1 VPPTVSYR
9 LVRSAVAAPPVPIL
23 DTAQQSVVA
32 HNSGPLL
39 VLAGPG
45 TGKTTTLVEAVVARV
60 EAGADPDRVLV
71 LTFSRKAADELRER
85 IAARLGRTVTEPA
98 AYTFHGFCHAVVRAW
113 GQPAADRAQGPRLL
127 SGAERE
133 LRVRELLAGN
143 AAGEGTT
150 RWPVEL
156 VPALR
161 LRGFAR
167 EVADL
172 LDRARERGLSAAD
185 LHRLGVA
192 HDRPAWVAA
201 GDFLEEYLDV
211 LAIRDEVDYA
221 ALVSR
226 ATELL
231 DGPAAPL
238 RERFVAVYVDE
249 YQDTDPA
256 QERLLARLAGDGRL
270 LVAVGDPD
278 QSIYGFRGADVD
290 NILEFPRR
298 FHAAD
303 GSEAPVV
310 ALQTCRRMGPEL
322 LGISREFARRI
333 PLGSLT
339 SRRGAHRGLTPG
351 GPDAVEP
358 PRIRL
363 FPTMAEQA
371 TAIADVLRRAH
382 LAEGMPWREM
392 AVLVRSGVRSI
403 PVLRRALTAA
413 GVPVAV
419 AADEVPLAHDP
430 ALAPLLTA
438 LEVVRRDSA
447 LTPDAAQMLLLSP
460 LAGASPG
467 ALRAL
472 GRQLRALDAAGGGGL
487 PKPAALLVRDALLD
501 PGDLELLDHWS
512 VEPARRLARLL
523 AKARAVAADVD
534 AGRAAADE
542 VLWVLWD
549 GSGWARRLA
558 AASATGGA
566 AGRAADRDL
575 DAVLGLFEAA
585 SRLED
590 RRPRAGLGALLEE
603 IAAQEIP
610 AAPLDERSARQD
622 AVRLLTAH
630 RSKGGEWDLVV
641 VADAQDGVWPD
652 VRRRGS
658 LLEAD
663 ALAPGGPREVSNAA
677 LLAEE
682 RRLFYVAL
690 TRARRRLVVT
700 AVAGVDDDAERPS
713 RFLDELGLDLPPTE
727 LAGTG
732 LLAPSSLVARLRR
745 ALADPASSEHL
756 RALAATELAALANAT
771 GPDGEPLVAPARPDS
786 WWGLRAPTT
795 GAAPVRP
802 ADVPVVLSGSA
813 VSAHQRC
820 PRAWFLDREAHASA
834 ATSSSQG
841 LGSVVHAIAE
851 AVATG
856 ELPADLDVLERR
868 LAEIWPSLPFDAR
881 WQADREWEE
890 ARRLLR
896 RFVCWHEH
904 DERELLGVEVDF
916 TVAHSADVVLRG
928 RADRLERDSDGRVV
942 VVDLKTGRTAPVDRD
957 LPREPQ
963 LGVYQLAVRDGAFAD
978 RYAGAPGGAE
988 LVQLR
993 REVRG
998 AVKVQSQP
1006 AMTADDDW
1014 CADLVDT
1021 TAATIRAEQFD
1032 ARPNDGC
1039 DRCPFR
1045 GSCPAHPSGGQVV
1058 P

>member
-1 VPPTVSYR
+1 
-9 LVRSAVAAPPVPIL
+9 VAAPVVPAL
-23 DTAQQSVVA
+23 DAAQQSVVA
-32 HNSGPLL
+32 HAAGPML

-60 EAGADPDRVLV
+60 AAGADPDRVLV

-85 IAARLGRTVTEPA
+85 IAARLGRTVAEPA

-113 GQPAADRAQGPRLL
+113 GQPGADRAAGPRLL

-150 RWPVEL
+150 HWPGEL
-156 VPALR
+156 APALR

-172 LDRARERGLSAAD
+172 LDRARERGLSAGD
-185 LHRLGVA
+185 LQRLGAA
-192 HDRPAWVAA
+192 HGRPAWIAA
-201 GDFLEEYLDV
+201 GDFLTEYLDV
-211 LAIRDEVDYA
+211 LAIRDEIDYA
-221 ALVSR
+221 GLVTQ
-226 ATELL
+226 ATELI
-231 DGPAAPL
+231 DGPAASL
-238 RERFVAVYVDE
+238 REKFAAVYVDE

-256 QERLLARLAGDGRL
+256 QERLLSRLAGDGRL

-278 QSIYGFRGADVD
+278 QSIYGFRGADVG

-298 FHAAD
+298 FRAAD
-303 GSEAPVV
+303 GGEAAVV
-310 ALQTCRRMGPEL
+310 ALGTCRRMGPEL
-322 LGISREFARRI
+322 LPVSREFARRI

-339 SRRGAHRGLTPG
+339 SRRDAHRGLTAA
-351 GPDAVEP
+351 GPQSSVAQPVEP
-358 PRIRL
+358 PRVRL
-363 FPTMAEQA
+363 FPTVAEQA
-371 TAIADVLRRAH
+371 TAIADLLRRAH
-382 LAEGMPWREM
+382 LADGVAWRDM

-438 LEVVRRDSA
+438 LDIVAPRA
-447 LTPDAAQMLLLSP
+447 PLTPDAAHMLLLSP

-467 ALRAL
+467 AVRAL
-472 GRQLRALDAAGGGGL
+472 GRQLRALDAAGGGL
-487 PKPAALLVRDALLD
+487 PRPAAQLICEALLD
-501 PGDLELLDHWS
+501 PRDLDLLEHWS
-512 VEPARRLARLL
+512 AEPARRLAKLL
-523 AKARAVAADVD
+523 AKARALAAEAN
-534 AGRAAADE
+534 AGRAAVDE

-558 AASATGGA
+558 AASSAGGS

-575 DAVLGLFEAA
+575 DAVLGLFDVAA
-585 SRLED
+585 RVEEQ
-590 RRPRAGLGALLEE
+590 RPRAGVQVLLDA

-610 AAPLDERSARQD
+610 AAPLDERSARLD

-641 VADAQDGVWPD
+641 VADVQEGVWPD
-652 VRRRGS
+652 LRRRGS

-663 ALAPGGPREVSNAA
+663 ALGPDGPREVSNAA

-690 TRARRRLVVT
+690 TRARRRLVIT
-700 AVAGVDDDAERPS
+700 AVSGVDDDAERPS
-713 RFLDELGLDLPPTE
+713 RFLDELGLDLPAAE

-732 LLAPSSLVARLRR
+732 LLAPASLVARLRR
-745 ALADPASSEHL
+745 ALMDETSSEEL
-756 RALAATELAALANAT
+756 RRVAAAQLAALVAAT
-771 GPDGEPLVAPARPDS
+771 GPEGEPLVPAARPET
-786 WWGLRAPTT
+786 WWGVRSPTP

-802 ADVPVVLSGSA
+802 PDVPVTLSGSG

-841 LGSVVHAIAE
+841 LGSVVHALAE

-881 WQADREWEE
+881 WQADREWGE

-896 RFVCWHEH
+896 RFLRWHEH

-916 TVAHSADVVLRG
+916 TVAHSDDVVLKG
-928 RADRLERDSDGRVV
+928 RADRLERDADGRVV
-942 VVDLKTGRTAPVDRD
+942 VVDLKTGRTVPVDRD

-978 RYAGAPGGAE
+978 RHPGSPGGAE

-998 AVKVQSQP
+998 AVKVQAQP
-1006 AMTADDDW
+1006 AMTADDAW
-1014 CADLVDT
+1014 CAELVET
-1021 TAATIRAEQFD
+1021 TAATIRAERFD

-1045 GSCPAHPSGGQVV
+1045 SSCPAHPSGGQVV
-1058 P
+1058 S

>member
-1 VPPTVSYR
+1 VPPTASYR
-9 LVRSAVAAPPVPIL
+9 LVRHAVAAPDPPAL
-23 DTAQQSVVA
+23 DAEQQSVVA
-32 HNSGPLL
+32 HAAGPLL

-45 TGKTTTLVEAVVARV
+45 TGKTTTLVEAVAARV
-60 EAGADPDRVLV
+60 AAGADPDRVLV

-85 IAARLGRTVTEPA
+85 IAARLGRTVAEPA

-113 GQPAADRAQGPRLL
+113 GQPGADRLGGPRLL

-150 RWPVEL
+150 RWPSEL
-156 VPALR
+156 APALR

-185 LHRLGVA
+185 LRRLGDA

-221 ALVSR
+221 ALVTR
-226 ATELL
+226 ATDLL

-238 RERFVAVYVDE
+238 REKFVAVYVDE

-278 QSIYGFRGADVD
+278 QSIYGFRGADIG

-298 FHAAD
+298 FRAAD
-303 GSEAPVV
+303 GSAAPVV
-310 ALQTCRRMGPEL
+310 ALRTCRRMGAAL
-322 LGISREFARRI
+322 LPVSRELARRI
-333 PLGSLT
+333 PLGPLT
-339 SRRGAHRGLTPG
+339 SRRDAHRGLAAA
-351 GPDAVEP
+351 GPEAAEP

-363 FPTMAEQA
+363 FPTVAEEA
-371 TAIADVLRRAH
+371 TAIADLLRRAH
-382 LAEGMPWREM
+382 LADGTAWRDM

-413 GVPVAV
+413 GVPVSV

-447 LTPDAAQMLLLSP
+447 LTPDAAHMLLLSP
-460 LAGASPG
+460 LANASPG
-467 ALRAL
+467 AVRAL
-472 GRQLRALDAAGGGGL
+472 GRQLRALDAAGGGL
-487 PKPAALLVRDALLD
+487 PRPAAMLIREALLD
-501 PGDLELLDHWS
+501 PRDLELVEHWS
-512 VEPARRLARLL
+512 AEPARRLAKLL
-523 AKARAVAADVD
+523 ATARAVAAEVD

-558 AASATGGA
+558 AASLAGGS

-575 DAVLGLFEAA
+575 DAVLALFEVAA
-585 SRLED
+585 RLED
-590 RRPRAGLGALLEE
+590 RQPRGGLAALLEE

-610 AAPLDERSARQD
+610 AAPLDERSARLD

-641 VADAQDGVWPD
+641 VADVQEGVWPD
-652 VRRRGS
+652 LRRRGS

-663 ALAPGGPREVSNAA
+663 ALDAAGPREVSNAA

-713 RFLDELGLDLPPTE
+713 RFLDELGLEPPTTE

-745 ALADPASSEHL
+745 ALADEASSEHL
-756 RALAATELAALANAT
+756 RAVAAGQLAALAAAT
-771 GPDGEPLVAPARPDS
+771 GPGGEPLVPAARPDT
-786 WWGLRAPTT
+786 WWGVREPTT
-795 GAAPVRP
+795 GARPVRP
-802 ADVPVVLSGSA
+802 ADAPIVLSGSG

-841 LGSVVHAIAE
+841 LGSVVHALAE

-856 ELPADLDVLERR
+856 ELPADLDVLQRR

-896 RFVCWHEH
+896 RFVQWHQD
-904 DERELLGVEVDF
+904 DEREVLGVEVDF
-916 TVAHSADVVLRG
+916 TVAHSDDVVLKG
-928 RADRLERDSDGRVV
+928 RADRLERDADGRVV
-942 VVDLKTGRTAPVDRD
+942 VVDLKTGRTVPVDRD

-963 LGVYQLAVRDGAFAD
+963 LGVYQLAVRDGAFAE
-978 RYAGAPGGAE
+978 RHPGPPGGAE

-998 AVKVQSQP
+998 SVKVQSQP
-1006 AMTADDDW
+1006 AMGADDDW
-1014 CADLVDT
+1014 CADVVST
-1021 TAATIRAEQFD
+1021 TASMIRAERFD

-1045 GSCPAHPSGGQVV
+1045 SSCPAHPSGGQVV
-1058 P
+1058 S

>member
-1 VPPTVSYR
+1 VPPTAAYR
-9 LVRSAVAAPPVPIL
+9 LVRPPVAAPAVPAL
-23 DTAQQSVVA
+23 DESQQAVVA
-32 HNSGPLL
+32 HSAGPLL

-45 TGKTTTLVEAVVARV
+45 TGKTTTLVESVVARV

-85 IAARLGRTVTEPA
+85 IAGRLGRTIAEPS
-98 AYTFHGFCHAVVRAW
+98 AYTFHGFCHAITRAW
-113 GQPAADRAQGPRLL
+113 GQPSADRAAGPRLL
-127 SGAERE
+127 SGPERE

-143 AAGEGTT
+143 AAGEGMT
-150 RWPVEL
+150 RWPADL

-172 LDRARERGLSAAD
+172 LDRARERGLSSAD
-185 LHRLGVA
+185 LRALGLA
-192 HDRPAWVAA
+192 HDRPHWVAA
-201 GDFLEEYLDV
+201 ADFLEEYLDV

-221 ALVSR
+221 ALVTR

-278 QSIYGFRGADVD
+278 QSIYGFRGADVA

-298 FHAAD
+298 FRAAD
-303 GSEAPVV
+303 GAEASVV
-310 ALQTCRRMGPEL
+310 TLRTCRRMGAEL
-322 LGISREFARRI
+322 LPVSRELARRI

-339 SRRGAHRGLTPG
+339 SRRHLHRGLVAA
-351 GPDAVEP
+351 GPAAVEP
-358 PRIRL
+358 PRVRL
-363 FPTMAEQA
+363 FPTGAEQA
-371 TAIADVLRRAH
+371 TAIADLLRRAH
-382 LAEGMPWREM
+382 LAEGVAWRDM

-413 GVPVAV
+413 GVPVSV
-419 AADEVPLAHDP
+419 ATDELPLARDP

-438 LEVVRRDSA
+438 LEVIRHESS
-447 LTPDAAQMLLLSP
+447 LTPDAAHLLLLSP
-460 LAGASPG
+460 LGGASP
-467 ALRAL
+467 AAVRAL
-472 GRQLRALDAAGGGGL
+472 GRQLRALDAAGGGL
-487 PKPAALLVRDALLD
+487 PRPAAVLVRDALLD
-501 PGDLELLDHWS
+501 PRDLELVDHWS
-512 VEPARRLARLL
+512 VEPARRLAALL
-523 AKARAVAADVD
+523 AKARAVAAEVE

-542 VLWVLWD
+542 VLWALWD

-558 AASATGGA
+558 AASYAGGS

-590 RRPRAGLGALLEE
+590 RRPRAGLAALLEE

-610 AAPLDERSARQD
+610 ASPLDERNARLD

-641 VADAQDGVWPD
+641 VADVQDGVWPD
-652 VRRRGS
+652 LRRRGS

-663 ALAPGGPREVSNAA
+663 ALGPAGAREVSNAA

-713 RFLDELGLDLPPTE
+713 RFLDELGLDLPAAE

-745 ALADPASSEHL
+745 ALDDPASSEQL
-756 RALAATELAALANAT
+756 RTVAAFRLAALADAV
-771 GPDGEPLVAPARPDS
+771 DAEGEPLVAAARPEN
-786 WWGLRAPTT
+786 WWGMRGPTV

-802 ADVPVVLSGSA
+802 ADVPIVLSGSGVA
-813 VSAHQRC
+813 AQQRC

-841 LGSVVHAIAE
+841 LGSVVHALAE

-868 LAEIWPSLPFDAR
+868 LADIWPALPFDAR
-881 WQADREWEE
+881 WQADREWNE

-896 RFVCWHEH
+896 RFLRWHA
-904 DERELLGVEVDF
+904 DDDRELLGVEVDF
-916 TVAHSADVVLRG
+916 SVAHSDDVVLRG
-928 RADRLERDSDGRVV
+928 RADRLERDADGRVV
-942 VVDLKTGRTAPVDRD
+942 VVDLKTGRTVPIDRD

-963 LGVYQLAVRDGAFAD
+963 LGVYQLAVRDGGFAD
-978 RYAGAPGGAE
+978 RYPGPPGGAE

-998 AVKVQSQP
+998 AVKVQPQP
-1006 AMTADDDW
+1006 AMPADDPW

-1021 TAATIRAEQFD
+1021 TAMTIRAERFD

-1045 GSCPAHPSGGQVV
+1045 SSCPAHPAGGQVT

>member
-1 VPPTVSYR
+1 
-9 LVRSAVAAPPVPIL
+9 VAAPVAPVL
-23 DTAQQSVVA
+23 DEAQRSVVA
-32 HNSGPLL
+32 HTAGPML

-60 EAGADPDRVLV
+60 AAGADPDRILV

-85 IAARLGRTVTEPA
+85 IAARLGRTVAEPA

-113 GQPAADRAQGPRLL
+113 GQPSGDRAAGPRLL

-150 RWPVEL
+150 LWPAEL
-156 VPALR
+156 APALR

-172 LDRARERGLSAAD
+172 LDRARERGLSPAD
-185 LHRLGVA
+185 LRRLGEV
-192 HDRPAWVAA
+192 HERPSWVAA

-221 ALVSR
+221 ALVTR
-226 ATELL
+226 ATDLL
-231 DGPAAPL
+231 DGPAASL
-238 RERFVAVYVDE
+238 RERFLAVYVDE

-256 QERLLARLAGDGRL
+256 QERLLARLAGEGRL

-278 QSIYGFRGADVD
+278 QSIYGFRGADVG
-290 NILEFPRR
+290 NILDFPRR
-298 FHAAD
+298 FRAAD
-303 GSEAPVV
+303 GSEAAVV
-310 ALQTCRRMGPEL
+310 ALRTCRRMGQETL
-322 LGISREFARRI
+322 AVSREFARRI
-333 PLGSLT
+333 PLGALT
-339 SRRGAHRGLTPG
+339 SRRDAHRGLVAA

-363 FPTMAEQA
+363 FPTGAEQA
-371 TAIADVLRRAH
+371 TAIADLLRRAH
-382 LAEGMPWREM
+382 LAEGIAWREM

-413 GVPVAV
+413 GVPVSV

-438 LEVVRRDSA
+438 LEVIRRDSA
-447 LTPDAAQMLLLSP
+447 LTPDAAHMLLLSP

-467 ALRAL
+467 AVRAL
-472 GRQLRALDAAGGGGL
+472 GRQLRALDAAGGAL
-487 PKPAALLVRDALLD
+487 PRPAALLIRDALLD
-501 PGDLELLDHWS
+501 PRDLELLDHWS
-512 VEPARRLARLL
+512 AEPARRLARLL
-523 AKARAVAADVD
+523 ARARVVAAEVD

-549 GSGWARRLA
+549 SSGWARRLA
-558 AASATGGA
+558 TASHSGGA

-575 DAVLGLFEAA
+575 DAVVGLFEAA
-585 SRLED
+585 ARLED
-590 RRPRAGLGALLEE
+590 RQPRAGLAALLEE

-610 AAPLDERSARQD
+610 AAPLDERSARLD

-630 RSKGGEWDLVV
+630 RSKGGEWDLVI
-641 VADAQDGVWPD
+641 VADVQDGGWPD
-652 VRRRGS
+652 LRRRGS

-663 ALAPGGPREVSNAA
+663 ALSAGGPREVSNAA

-690 TRARRRLVVT
+690 TRARRRLVIT
-700 AVAGVDDDAERPS
+700 AVAGVDDDAQRPS
-713 RFLDELGLDLPPTE
+713 RFLDELGLEVPGTE

-745 ALADPASSEHL
+745 ALLDDASSEQL
-756 RALAATELAALANAT
+756 RTVAAAQLAALAAAT
-771 GPDGEPLVAPARPDS
+771 GPDGDPLVAAANPDT
-786 WWGLRAPTT
+786 WWGVRTPTP
-795 GAAPVRP
+795 GAAPVRSP
-802 ADVPVVLSGSA
+802 EVPVVLSGSA
-813 VSAHQRC
+813 VAAHHRC

-841 LGSVVHAIAE
+841 LGSVVHTLAE

-856 ELPADLDVLERR
+856 DLPADLDVLERR

-881 WQADREWEE
+881 WQADREWAE

-896 RFVCWHEH
+896 RFVHWHSH
-904 DERELLGVEVDF
+904 GEREVLDVEADF
-916 TVAHSADVVLRG
+916 TVAHSADVVLKG
-928 RADRLERDSDGRVV
+928 RADRLERDADGRVV
-942 VVDLKTGRTAPVDRD
+942 VVDLKTGRTVPVDREV
-957 LPREPQ
+957 PREPQ
-963 LGVYQLAVRDGAFAD
+963 LGVYQLAVRDGAFAE
-978 RYAGAPGGAE
+978 RYPGPPGGAE

-998 AVKVQSQP
+998 SVKVQAQP
-1006 AMTADDDW
+1006 AISADDAW
-1014 CADLVDT
+1014 CADLVQT
-1021 TAATIRAEQFD
+1021 TATMIRAERFD

-1045 GSCPAHPSGGQVV
+1045 GSCPAHPAGGQVV
-1058 P
+1058 S

>member
-1 VPPTVSYR
+1 VPPTASYR
-9 LVRSAVAAPPVPIL
+9 LVRHAVAAPVVPVL
-23 DTAQQSVVA
+23 DAAQQSVVG
-32 HNSGPLL
+32 HTGGPML

-85 IAARLGRTVTEPA
+85 IAARLGRTVAEPA
-98 AYTFHGFCHAVVRAW
+98 AYTFHGFCHGVVRAW
-113 GQPAADRAQGPRLL
+113 DAADRAGGPRLL

-150 RWPVEL
+150 RWPAEL
-156 VPALR
+156 APALR

-185 LHRLGVA
+185 LRRLGAA

-201 GDFLEEYLDV
+201 GDFLTEYLDV
-211 LAIRDEVDYA
+211 LAIRDEVDYT
-221 ALVSR
+221 ALVTR
-226 ATELL
+226 AADLL
-231 DGPAAPL
+231 DGPAGSL
-238 RERFVAVYVDE
+238 REKFVAVYVDE

-278 QSIYGFRGADVD
+278 QSIYGFRGADVG

-298 FHAAD
+298 FRAAD
-303 GSEAPVV
+303 GSEAAVV
-310 ALQTCRRMGPEL
+310 ALQTCRRMGPGL
-322 LGISREFARRI
+322 LPVSRELARRI

-339 SRRGAHRGLTPG
+339 SRRDAHRGLTAA
-351 GPDAVEP
+351 GPQSAATP
-358 PRIRL
+358 QIRL
-363 FPTMAEQA
+363 FPTGAEQA
-371 TAIADVLRRAH
+371 TAIADLLRRAH
-382 LAEGMPWREM
+382 LADGLAWRDM

-413 GVPVAV
+413 GVPVSV

-447 LTPDAAQMLLLSP
+447 LTPDAAHLLLLSP
-460 LAGASPG
+460 LSGASPG
-467 ALRAL
+467 AVRAL
-472 GRQLRALDAAGGGGL
+472 GRQLRALDAAGGAL
-487 PKPAALLVRDALLD
+487 PRPSAQLIRDALLD
-501 PGDLELLDHWS
+501 PRDLELIDHWS
-512 VEPARRLARLL
+512 AEPARRLARLL
-523 AKARAVAADVD
+523 AKARVVAAEVD

-549 GSGWARRLA
+549 TSGWARRLA
-558 AASATGGA
+558 AASAAGGA
-566 AGRAADRDL
+566 GGRAADRDL

-585 SRLED
+585 ARLED
-590 RRPRAGLGALLEE
+590 RRPRAGLAALLEE

-610 AAPLDERSARQD
+610 ASPLDERAARLD

-641 VADAQDGVWPD
+641 VADVQDGVWPD
-652 VRRRGS
+652 LRRRGS

-663 ALAPGGPREVSNAA
+663 ALAHDGPREVSNAA

-713 RFLDELGLDLPPTE
+713 RFLDELGLVVPPTE

-745 ALADPASSEHL
+745 ALVADTSSEQL
-756 RALAATELAALANAT
+756 RSLAARHLAALAAAT
-771 GPDGEPLVAPARPDS
+771 GADGEPLVPLARPET
-786 WWGLRAPTT
+786 WWGVRAPTA
-795 GAAPVRP
+795 GAVPVRP
-802 ADVPVVLSGSA
+802 AGVAVALSGSA
-813 VSAHQRC
+813 VGAHHRC

-841 LGSVVHAIAE
+841 LGSVVHALAE

-868 LAEIWPSLPFDAR
+868 LADIWPSLPFDAR
-881 WQADREWEE
+881 WQADREWAQ

-896 RFVCWHEH
+896 RFVQWH
-904 DERELLGVEVDF
+904 DRNDRELLGAEVDF
-916 TVAHSADVVLRG
+916 GVEHSADIVLKG
-928 RADRLERDSDGRVV
+928 RADRLERDGDGRVV
-942 VVDLKTGRTAPVDRD
+942 VVDLKTGRTVAVDRD
-957 LPREPQ
+957 VPRDPQ

-978 RYAGAPGGAE
+978 RHPGLPGGAE

-998 AVKVQSQP
+998 SVKVQAQP
-1006 AMTADDDW
+1006 AMTADDHW
-1014 CADLVDT
+1014 CADLVET
-1021 TAATIRAEQFD
+1021 TATSIRAERFD

-1058 P
+1058 S